1 MLIVLFVAGGSMAQE
16 PPSQS
21 TTQVRVPDSATA
33 LSIAEPALIKVYGKK
48 QIDYEMPLTATF
60 EDGIWS
66 IYGTLCC
73 PDRNGRRTC
82 EVGKCLGGV
91 AALRLRQR
99 DGKVL
104 SVSHTK

>member
-1 MLIVLFVAGGSMAQE
+1 MAQE

-21 TTQVRVPDSATA
+21 TTQGRVPDSATA

-48 QIDYEMPLTATF
+48 QIDYEMPLTVTL
-60 EDGIWS
+60 EYGIWS
-66 IYGTLCC
+66 VYGTVCC
-73 PDRNGRRTC
+73 PDRKERQTC
-82 EVGKCLGGV
+82 GVGKCLGEV

-104 SVSHTK
+104 SISHTK